1 MKNVK
6 LCYYFI
12 ITILFVY
19 VFVQFL
25 SLKNSN
31 TIYKFYTDYIMNKY
45 CLIIYICLLFI
56 ILKYDTY
63 TTVLL
68 FILIIGPF
76 RCSTKEYFD
85 NTNGNPSTTLKST
98 QQSTLATSTQVI
110 ITPSTTR
117 PLNTLITTP
126 SVDTSLLSKNSSLQ
140 SQAIDDIVNNNLN
153 GVDDRFKMDD
163 IKKDQILRQ
172 IKAQINFDPYKTNLS
187 KDVIYEIYNKYFDND
202 IFVKLNAIDDDS
214 KAYIASGNFNYVPKQ
229 DKVDYDLT
237 TYNNLLKNT
246 AFGINSQLDSGTGL
260 N

>member
-1 MKNVK
+1 MKNLK
-6 LCYYFI
+6 LFYYFI

-25 SLKNSN
+25 SLKNTN
-31 TIYKFYTDYIMNKY
+31 NIYKFYTDYIMNKY
-45 CLIIYICLLFI
+45 CLIIYISLLFI

-76 RCSTKEYFD
+76 RCSTKEYFYD
-85 NTNGNPSTTLKST
+85 SINPTTTKTTFT
-98 QQSTLATSTQVI
+98 QPNNQSINSKLQTQE
-110 ITPSTTR
+110 
-117 PLNTLITTP
+117 
-126 SVDTSLLSKNSSLQ
+126 
-140 SQAIDDIVNNNLN
+140 IDDIVNNNLN
-153 GVDDRFKMDD
+153 GVDDRFKIDD
-163 IKKDQILRQ
+163 IKKESILRQ

-202 IFVKLNAIDDDS
+202 VFVKLNAIDDDS

-237 TYNNLLKNT
+237 TYSNLLKNT
-246 AFGINSQLDSGTGL
+246 SFGINSQLDTGKGL

>member
-1 MKNVK
+1 MKNLK
-6 LCYYFI
+6 LFYYFT
-12 ITILFVY
+12 ITLLFVY
-19 VFVQFL
+19 IFVQFL
-25 SLKNSN
+25 SLKHSN

-45 CLIIYICLLFI
+45 CLILYICLLFI
-56 ILKYDTY
+56 IHKYDTY

-76 RCSTKEYFD
+76 KCSTKEYFYD
-85 NTNGNPSTTLKST
+85 NNQSTT
-98 QQSTLATSTQVI
+98 A
-110 ITPSTTR
+110 STTFSTIQ
-117 PLNTLITTP
+117 PNLM
-126 SVDTSLLSKNSSLQ
+126 SSTNKLEEEEK
-140 SQAIDDIVNNNLN
+140 SINNIVKNNLL

-163 IKKDQILRQ
+163 NKKDEIIRQ

-214 KAYIASGNFNYVPKQ
+214 KEYIASGNFNYVPKQ

-246 AFGINSQLDSGTGL
+246 SFGVNSQLDTGKGL

>member
-1 MKNVK
+1 MKNLK

-12 ITILFVY
+12 ITLLFVY
-19 VFVQFL
+19 IFVQFL
-25 SLKNSN
+25 SLKNTN

-45 CLIIYICLLFI
+45 CLILYIFLLFI
-56 ILKYDTY
+56 VLKYDTY

-76 RCSTKEYFD
+76 KCSTKEYFYD
-85 NTNGNPSTTLKST
+85 NNQSTT
-98 QQSTLATSTQVI
+98 A
-110 ITPSTTR
+110 STTFSTIQ
-117 PLNTLITTP
+117 PNLM
-126 SVDTSLLSKNSSLQ
+126 SSTNKLEEEEK
-140 SQAIDDIVNNNLN
+140 SINNIVKNNLL

-163 IKKDQILRQ
+163 NKKDEIIRQ

-214 KAYIASGNFNYVPKQ
+214 KEYIASGNFNYVPKQ

-246 AFGINSQLDSGTGL
+246 SFGVNSQLDTGKGL

>member
-1 MKNVK
+1 MKNLK
-6 LCYYFI
+6 LFYYFI

-25 SLKNSN
+25 SLKHTNN
-31 TIYKFYTDYIMNKY
+31 IYKFYTDYIMNKY
-45 CLIIYICLLFI
+45 CLIIYISLLFI

-76 RCSTKEYFD
+76 RCSTKEYFYD
-85 NTNGNPSTTLKST
+85 SSNSTTTNKTTT
-98 QQSTLATSTQVI
+98 QPNSQSPLY
-110 ITPSTTR
+110 PSSTR
-117 PLNTLITTP
+117 PLQTVITTP
-126 SVDTSLLSKNSSLQ
+126 SRDTLLLSTNLKSEAQ
-140 SQAIDDIVNNNLN
+140 EIDNIVNNNLN
-153 GVDDRFKMDD
+153 GVDDRFKIDD
-163 IKKDQILRQ
+163 IKKDTILRQ

-202 IFVKLNAIDDDS
+202 VFVKLNAIDDDS

-237 TYNNLLKNT
+237 TYSNLLKNT
-246 AFGINSQLDSGTGL
+246 SFGINSQLDTGKGL

>member
-1 MKNVK
+1 MKNLK
-6 LCYYFI
+6 LLYYFI
-12 ITILFVY
+12 ITVLFVY

-25 SLKNSN
+25 SLKNTN

-45 CLIIYICLLFI
+45 CLILYISLLFI

-76 RCSTKEYFD
+76 RCSTKEYF
-85 NTNGNPSTTLKST
+85 NTTINPSTTQL
-98 QQSTLATSTQVI
+98 TLVP
-110 ITPSTTR
+110 TPSR
-117 PLNTLITTP
+117 
-126 SVDTSLLSKNSSLQ
+126 DTSLLSINSKAEE
-140 SQAIDDIVNNNLN
+140 QAIDTLVNNNLN

-163 IKKDQILRQ
+163 IKKDEILRQ

-202 IFVKLNAIDDDS
+202 VFVKLNAIDDDS
-214 KAYIASGNFNYVPKQ
+214 KAYIASGNFNYIPKQ
-229 DKVDYDLT
+229 NKVDYDLT
-237 TYNNLLKNT
+237 TYNDLVKNT
-246 AFGINSQLDSGTGL
+246 SFGINAQLDGDKGL